1 MHAFH
6 YINKK
11 LIDIDNTKFDNIH
24 KTNFY
29 IFNQKEYSIQNKFLF
44 LSEMFYNIFN
54 TEEIREEIL
63 DNFYKIQKVYHG
75 FARLAHSY
83 KYKKAAII
91 IETDLIMNPIKENS
105 RCIFCLYQNNY
116 KYLFNI
122 HELIKIV
129 NNSIANSSYFFSNPI
144 PIKNPYNNIIFNKST
159 LYNIYFFIKMNTLLN
174 IEIFYYYFK
183 TNFNLNKFVKEYQ
196 HLLRDFSIKTYLNN
210 SSKEILYD
218 DIISMIDEYN
228 FIIVKYEKQIIIHH
242 EFPIDKLVEI
252 MKPYLK
258 LYLLSH
264 YSLIYVIREKSKKEL
279 TKQLSSFK
287 KFNPLFGRRSVKI
300 KKNSFEVS
308 FNMDHVQF
316 NKNEIIKDT
325 SEFMINHTSK
335 VIGEEDD
342 EINNYSHIALVNND
356 DNNNSN
362 DDNDDNNNSNDDNNN
377 SNDDNDDNNN
387 NDFFIL

>member
-11 LIDIDNTKFDNIH
+11 LIGIQNENKFDNIH
-24 KTNFY
+24 KINFY
-29 IFNQKEYSIQNKFLF
+29 LFNQKEYSIQNKFLF
-44 LSEMFYNIFN
+44 LSEMFNNMFN
-54 TEEIREEIL
+54 SEEIREEIL
-63 DNFYKIQKVYHG
+63 NNFYKIQKVYHG
-75 FARLAHSY
+75 FARLAHNY
-83 KYKKAAII
+83 KYKTAAII

-105 RCIFCLYQNNY
+105 RCVFCLYQNNY

-122 HELIKIV
+122 HELIKII
-129 NNSIANSSYFFSNPI
+129 NNSIANSSHFFSNPI

-174 IEIFYYYFK
+174 PEIFYYYFK

-196 HLLRDFSIKTYLNN
+196 YLLRDFSIKTYLNN

-218 DIISMIDEYN
+218 DVISMIDEYN
-228 FIIVKYEKQIIIHH
+228 FFIVKYENQIIVHH

-264 YSLIYVIREKSKKEL
+264 YSLILLIREKSKKEL
-279 TKQLSSFK
+279 ITQLSAFK
-287 KFNPLFGRRSVKI
+287 KFNPLFGRRSIKI
-300 KKNSFEVS
+300 KRNGLSEVS
-308 FNMDHVQF
+308 FNIDHIQF
-316 NKNEIIKDT
+316 NKNEIMKDT

-335 VIGEEDD
+335 IIEE
-342 EINNYSHIALVNND
+342 EREVNNYIYFVV
-356 DNNNSN
+356 
-362 DDNDDNNNSNDDNNN
+362 
-377 SNDDNDDNNN
+377 DDNNN
-387 NDFFIL
+387 NNDGDDDDSDDDGDGDNIDNNNYVV